1 MALLN
6 DNQIASLAFIGGM
19 ISPFAYRHVGD
30 GVISYGVSSFGYDMR
45 LGAKFKVI
53 HTSRGAHCGA
63 VIDPKCAEGI
73 VFDDV
78 VADKYFDLPAFSY
91 ALGYSVERFKLPRD
105 VSAIV
110 IGKSTY
116 ARCGLMVNCTPMEA
130 GWEGHLTIELFNTLD
145 TPIRLYIDEG
155 ICQALFFKGEP
166 PMTSYADRN
175 GKYQGQAAEPV
186 TAKVKRGENHE

>member
-53 HTSRGAHCGA
+53 HMNRGQCD

-175 GKYQGQAAEPV
+175 GKYQGQGAEPI
-186 TAKVKRGENHE
+186 TAKVKKGESHE

>member
-1 MALLN
+1 MALLS

-45 LGAKFKVI
+45 LGAKLKVI
-53 HTSRGAHCGA
+53 HTSRGQCA
-63 VIDPKCAEGI
+63 VIDPKQAEAI
-73 VFDDV
+73 AFDDV

-130 GWEGHLTIELFNTLD
+130 GWEGHLTIELFNTLN

-155 ICQALFFKGEP
+155 ICQALFFKGES

-186 TAKVKRGENHE
+186 TAKVKRGEHHE